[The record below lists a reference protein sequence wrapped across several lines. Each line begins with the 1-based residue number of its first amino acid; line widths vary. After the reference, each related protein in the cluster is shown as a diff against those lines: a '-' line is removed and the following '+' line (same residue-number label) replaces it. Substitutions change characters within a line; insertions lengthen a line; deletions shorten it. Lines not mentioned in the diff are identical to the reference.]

1 MLKVAL
7 NAARCDHLQD
17 AHRLAGVEWRLH
29 DLENA
34 RPRMWRF
41 LSGTLGARLENDTVE
56 EIPAPPADGQA
67 ASTIGFTS
75 PIQRSRVSSS

>member
-1 MLKVAL
+1 
-7 NAARCDHLQD
+7 
-17 AHRLAGVEWRLH
+17 
-29 DLENA
+29 
-34 RPRMWRF
+34 MWRF

-75 PIQRSRVSSS
+75 PIERSRVSSS